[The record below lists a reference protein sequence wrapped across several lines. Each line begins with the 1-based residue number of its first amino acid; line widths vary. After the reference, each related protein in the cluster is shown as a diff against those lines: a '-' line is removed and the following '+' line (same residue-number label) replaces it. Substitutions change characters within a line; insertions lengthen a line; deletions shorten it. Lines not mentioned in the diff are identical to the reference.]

1 MKEQVTTRRR
11 GAVLEEALLDAAWT
25 ELSSQ
30 GYFNFTFEGVIK
42 RAGTSRSVLYRR
54 WPNKLSLALAAV
66 LRYIKANPIHVPDM
80 GSVRDELI
88 LLLRKYADR
97 TPPAATR
104 LLLEMTGDMAAA
116 GDSFAHER
124 FREDLLGDI
133 IKRGVARGEIDASK
147 LSARMIAVPTV
158 LVLFELM
165 VTLREISDEA
175 IVEIVD
181 QVFLP
186 AVRPQA

>member
-1 MKEQVTTRRR
+1 MTRRR
-11 GAVLEEALLDAAWT
+11 GAVLEEALLDAAWI
-25 ELSSQ
+25 ELTNQ

-54 WPNKLSLALAAV
+54 WPNKLSLALAAI

-80 GSVRDELI
+80 GNVRDELL

-97 TPPAATR
+97 TPPEATR
-104 LLLEMTGDMAAA
+104 LLFEMTNDMAAV

-124 FREDLLGDI
+124 FREDLLGEI
-133 IKRGVARGEIDASK
+133 IKRGIARGELDETRLTPRIIS
-147 LSARMIAVPTV
+147 VPTS

-165 VTLREISDEA
+165 VTLQDISDKA
-175 IVEIVD
+175 ITEIVD

-186 AVRPQA
+186 LVRPQARQN